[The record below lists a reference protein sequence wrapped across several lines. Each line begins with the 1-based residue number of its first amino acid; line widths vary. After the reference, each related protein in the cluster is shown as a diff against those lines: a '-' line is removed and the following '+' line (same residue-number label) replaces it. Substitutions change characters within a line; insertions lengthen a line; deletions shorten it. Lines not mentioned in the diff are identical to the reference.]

1 MRNPPQNKPESGK
14 GNARPAKKP
23 PKRITDTYLRNYGLF
38 YLGRFASS
46 SGNFRRVLGRRIDA
60 SCRFH
65 TEQDRAACAALLEAV
80 IADFTRAGLLNDEA
94 YARGLAHSLRRRGL
108 SARAVLRK
116 LGERGIPA
124 AEARAALAAQDGE
137 AGNSVNETSPD
148 IAAALRTARRK
159 RIGPFAA
166 PARAPLAA
174 GEADTARAA
183 QKALAALAR
192 AGFDYDTCIRVM
204 EMSREDAEEM
214 LAGPWP

>member
-1 MRNPPQNKPESGK
+1 MRNPPENKPESGK

-23 PKRITDTYLRNYGLF
+23 PKRITDAYLRNYGLF

-46 SGNFRRVLGRRIDA
+46 TQNFRRVLGRRIDA

-65 TEQDRAACAALLEAV
+65 AEQDRAACAALLEAV

-94 YARGLAHSLRRRGL
+94 YARGLATSLRRRGL
-108 SARAVLRK
+108 SARAVLLK

-124 AEARAALAAQDGE
+124 AEARAALAAHDAE
-137 AGNSVNETSPD
+137 ARNFAAGTPPD
-148 IAAALRTARRK
+148 IAAALRTARKK

-166 PARAPLAA
+166 PARE
-174 GEADTARAA
+174 GADPARTG

-192 AGFDYDTCIRVM
+192 AGFDYDTCTRIM

-214 LAGPWP
+214 LAGHAF